1 MDRNDKTH
9 IHLPPIGRKESKK
22 GQEKERVVMLDKGVD
37 HYVTCCP
44 QLHHEV
50 QTLTHSVLGLEAK
63 IDLLLRRVGR
73 LESIVSS
80 K

>member
-1 MDRNDKTH
+1 MDRNDRTH
-9 IHLPPIGRKESKK
+9 THLPPIGKKENKK
-22 GQEKERVVMLDKGVD
+22 RQEEGRVVMLDKGVD

-80 K
+80 Q